1 MVTRYQD
8 GHIHKTLGTT
18 SLLSDMRLL
27 NDSSWNSW
35 RVPRCRGCEVYFG
48 HSLCNEC
55 WWKSVCHDNCTSVSK
70 FLNHSEYV
78 HIDFFPGTTRKENK
92 KHGQA
97 PNTHLGFAK
106 LQISVQHPPILPG
119 KYPTEKEEI
128 LMLRSICDVNL
139 AKFLAFDVP
148 LHLGFFD
155 LSMDA
160 VCNPGVTGMG
170 CFFWFI
176 QPCWVGLELLSHV
189 PIWYVHEFC
198 LDVV

>member
-1 MVTRYQD
+1 MTLVGKDDEFLVVGVVRSILVTLFVMNAGEKVYVMIIAHQFPNS
-8 GHIHKTLGTT
+8 LTT
-18 SLLSDMRLL
+18 PNTYIL
-27 NDSSWNSW
+27 
-35 RVPRCRGCEVYFG
+35 
-48 HSLCNEC
+48 
-55 WWKSVCHDNCTSVSK
+55 
-70 FLNHSEYV
+70 
-78 HIDFFPGTTRKENK
+78 IFFPGTTRKENK

-170 CFFWFI
+170 CFFLFI